1 MAKKEKIG
9 YKPIDNAY
17 TKDIDAWFIIVMIV
31 FLFPIGIYLM
41 WTRTSW
47 AKWLKITV
55 TAVIAALFLVKLVT
69 TSIQSAA
76 NANAGSETTSAVVES
91 VEDT

>member
-17 TKDIDAWFIIVMIV
+17 TRDIDAWFIIVMIV

-76 NANAGSETTSAVVES
+76 NDNTGSETTSAVVES